1 MKIYTKTGDKGTT
14 SLYSGDR
21 VEKSDIRVWAYGTID
36 EVNSALGLARSN
48 IDDKNLN
55 EIILRIQKV
64 LFDVAAELASVG
76 TEKYKEWICPDEIEF
91 LEKTIDSLEEKKP
104 RDFFFMVPGG
114 TKESAYLDFAR
125 TTVRKAERYIV
136 DVKKEYLVSETLIK
150 YINRLSDCIYAIARY
165 IDFIDIYSK
174 VNENVKNISDNKIK
188 EMSLIDKDD
197 KYIYDKETIKT
208 KEFLNRD
215 DAEVIL
221 KGCLEK
227 AIEIG
232 IPMVICVTD
241 NSGNIILLERM
252 DDALIGSLDI
262 ARGKAYTAAIL
273 KMPTNT
279 LKDLAEPKGEL
290 YGIGNLPN
298 VITFGGGF
306 PVKSGEKVIG
316 AVGVSGG
323 TVEEDMSVAISGI
336 EYYLKR

>member
-21 VEKSDIRVWAYGTID
+21 VGKSDIRVWAYGTID
-36 EVNSALGLARSN
+36 EANSALGLARSN
-48 IDDKNLN
+48 IEDESLN

-76 TEKYKEWICPDEIEF
+76 TEKYKEWICSNEIEF
-91 LEKTIDSLEEKKP
+91 LEKTIDRLERKKP
-104 RDFFFMVPGG
+104 KFFFFMVPGG
-114 TKESAYLDFAR
+114 TKESAYLDLAR
-125 TTVRKAERYIV
+125 TTVRKAERYII
-136 DVKKEYLVSETLIK
+136 DVKNEYLVSETLVK

-174 VNENVKNISDNKIK
+174 VQENIKKINIDNIKEINLIDEDNKEK
-188 EMSLIDKDD
+188 
-197 KYIYDKETIKT
+197 IKT
-208 KEFLNRD
+208 KEFLNRE
-215 DAEVIL
+215 DAEIIL
-221 KGCLEK
+221 KGCIEK

-241 NSGNIILLERM
+241 NSGNIIILERM
-252 DDALIGSLDI
+252 DDALLGSLDI
-262 ARGKAYTAAIL
+262 ATGKAYTAAIL

-279 LKDLAEPKGEL
+279 LKDLAEPNGEL
-290 YGIGNLPN
+290 YGIGNLPK

-306 PVKSGEKVIG
+306 PIKSGDKVIG

-323 TVEEDMSVAISGI
+323 TVEEDMSVAIAGI